1 MKAFF
6 KTILASTIGVIVGLT
21 FMGIIG
27 LLALVG
33 LVAGL
38 TSTPTYVPSNNT
50 VLRIDL
56 NGTIADNPAE
66 DPLALLWKE
75 DETTLSLKEILKA
88 IKVAGEDPR
97 INGIYLRAGNLDGG
111 SASLQSIRRAL
122 EAFKESGKF
131 VVAYGDNYTQGCYYL
146 CSVADRLFLNPQ
158 GMVMLNGLS
167 SQTMFFT
174 GLMEKLGVE
183 MEVFKVGS
191 YKGAVEPF
199 LLKKLSDEN
208 REQIQSYISTI
219 WGHLVEGI
227 ASSRRMSTD
236 AVEQFA
242 NEGLA
247 FAGAQKAIDM
257 GLIDEQKYQPEVDRF
272 IREQTGQE
280 NKQSY
285 ASVSE
290 VASLDTPKG
299 SGPKIALLYAEGEIV
314 PRQSVSG
321 YDLSQV
327 ITERLADQLIEL
339 KEDKEIKAVVLRIN
353 SPGGSAYI
361 SEQIWKA
368 VTELKAQKPIV
379 VSMGDYAASGAY
391 YMSCPA
397 NWIVAQPNTLTGSI
411 GIFAA
416 IPDMSGLIT
425 QKLGVKFDEVKTN
438 RNSTFGNVMARP
450 FNDEELD
457 YLQAYV
463 NRGYQLF
470 RQRVADGRRQKTADI
485 EKVAQGRVWLGSDAL
500 KIKLVDELGG
510 LNQAVAK
517 AASLAKLKEYH
528 TKNYPAVPS
537 WTEQLM
543 ASAGRNNYLDEQLR
557 LTLGD
562 LYEPFVMLRS
572 MNEREVLQARIP
584 FVLNIK

>member
-122 EAFKESGKF
+122 ETFKESGKF

-167 SQTMFFT
+167 SQTLFFT

-353 SPGGSAYI
+353 SPGGSFQVAD
-361 SEQIWKA
+361 QIWRQ
-368 VTELKAQKPIV
+368 VEELKKEKPIV
-379 VSMGDYAASGAY
+379 ISMGDAAASGGY
-391 YMSCPA
+391 YIACAA
-397 NWIVAQPNTLTGSI
+397 NRIIAEPNTLTGSI
-411 GIFAA
+411 GVFSLLPNTTRLA
-416 IPDMSGLIT
+416 D
-425 QKLGVKFDEVKTN
+425 KLGIGSDVVKTN
-438 RNSTFGNVMARP
+438 PYADLGNSMRPMSADERALLQHQTEYAYRTFLSRC
-450 FNDEELD
+450 
-457 YLQAYV
+457 
-463 NRGYQLF
+463 
-470 RQRVADGRRQKTADI
+470 ADGRSMTTEQVDR
-485 EKVAQGRVWLGSDAL
+485 VAQGRVWTGSQAVDLG
-500 KIKLVDELGG
+500 LVDDLGG
-510 LNQAVAK
+510 LQQAISD
-517 AASLAKLKEYH
+517 AAELAKLDHYQIKEI
-528 TKNYPAVPS
+528 TTNKSLFEELFATTGPTIKAN
-537 WTEQLM
+537 L
-543 ASAGRNNYLDEQLR
+543 LR
-557 LTLGD
+557 SFLGD
-562 LYEPFVMLRS
+562 DFIYYQTLQQIRVS
-572 MNEREVLQARIP
+572 SGIQARLPYDIRP
-584 FVLNIK
+584 L